1 MKSGNWLLVLLL
13 LGGISGLI
21 LLLIW
26 QFPGR
31 LSDRGSQIH
40 LTYATVLV
48 CVIAGS
54 ALANRRLKAGHMLRY
69 AFWWLLIGTG
79 VFAVY
84 SFRDE
89 ASAVKD
95 RLLGELM
102 PHRAQIVGGNVVLR
116 MSNNGHFVVEALVDG
131 TKVTFLVDTGASDV
145 VLSPNDAKRLGF
157 DESTLKFTKIYQTA
171 NGIIR
176 GAPVRLGRVAIG
188 SLSIANVRASVNG
201 APMNES
207 LLGMSYLERL
217 SGFEVTGNS
226 LILKP

>member
-1 MKSGNWLLVLLL
+1 MKNSKWLLILLL
-13 LGGISGLI
+13 FGGMSGLI
-21 LLLIW
+21 LLLVW

-31 LSDRGSQIH
+31 LSDRGSQIQ
-40 LTYATVLV
+40 LTYATLLV
-48 CVIAGS
+48 SMIAGS
-54 ALANRRLKAGHMLRY
+54 ALAHRRLKAGHILRY
-69 AFWWLLIGTG
+69 AFWWILIGASIFT
-79 VFAVY
+79 AY

-89 ASAVKD
+89 AESVKD

-102 PHRAQIVGGNVVLR
+102 PHRAQNIDGNVVLR
-116 MSNNGHFVVEALVDG
+116 MSDNGHFVVEALVDG

-157 DESTLKFTKIYQTA
+157 DESSLKFTKIYQTA

-176 GAPVRLGRVAIG
+176 GAPVRLGKIAIG
-188 SLSIANVRASVNG
+188 TLQIDEVRASVNG
-201 APMNES
+201 APMSES
-207 LLGMSYLERL
+207 LLGMSFLERL